1 MLYGFQTVMLMTN
14 ENIRLYPQDRFLEMI
29 LIRFLPRQL
38 HPNHLTLLRFFLIP
52 LVLWYVGQANWSV
65 AVSLFLFAAFTD
77 ALDGSLARLRK
88 QITSWGTMAD
98 PAADKLLIGSVV
110 LLFVAQEVN
119 LVFAGI
125 IVVIELMIVLSGVVR
140 KRKNWI
146 ISANWA
152 GKLKMLFQVIG
163 VTLLLIAK
171 WSGLSLL
178 VPFSIGTLT
187 IAIVFAIVSLLT
199 YSL

>member
-1 MLYGFQTVMLMTN
+1 MLITN
-14 ENIRLYPQDRFLEMI
+14 ETAKVYPHDRLLSAV
-29 LIRFLPRQL
+29 LIRFLPKQL
-38 HPNHLTLLRFFLIP
+38 HPNHITLLRFLLIP
-52 LVLWYVGQANWSV
+52 FVLWYVWKGDWSV
-65 AVSLFLFAAFTD
+65 AVPLFVFAAFTD
-77 ALDGSLARLRK
+77 ALDGSIARIRK
-88 QITSWGTMAD
+88 EITVWGTFAD

-110 LLFVAQEVN
+110 VLFVAKEVN
-119 LVFAGI
+119 SIFAAI
-125 IVVIELMIVLSGVVR
+125 IVLVEALILLTGLIRR
-140 KRKNWI
+140 KKKWV

-163 VTLLLIAK
+163 VTMLLVAK

-187 IAIVFAIVSLLT
+187 IAIVFAVVSLLT

>member
-1 MLYGFQTVMLMTN
+1 MLITN
-14 ENIRLYPQDRFLEMI
+14 ETAKVYLHDRLLSAV

-38 HPNHLTLLRFFLIP
+38 HPNHITLFRFFLIP
-52 LVLWYVGQANWSV
+52 FVLWYVWKGDWSI
-65 AVSLFLFAAFTD
+65 AVPLFVFAAFTD
-77 ALDGSLARLRK
+77 ALDGSMARIRK
-88 QITSWGTMAD
+88 QITVWGTFAD

-110 LLFVAQEVN
+110 VLFVAKEVN
-119 LVFAGI
+119 VIFAAIIILVE
-125 IVVIELMIVLSGVVR
+125 VMILFTGLIRRR
-140 KRKNWI
+140 KKWV

-163 VTLLLIAK
+163 VTALLIAK